1 MLLFLK
7 YVFLINEPGGV
18 IIKTEL
24 KDKVALVTGASK
36 GIGRS
41 ISKSLASK
49 GINVLLAARSEELLN
64 SLKNEIKDSGGFAK
78 VYPVDLRKN
87 NDILDL
93 FKQIK
98 NDFDQLD
105 ILVNNAGVIKSGNII
120 DFSMEDFD
128 MLVDINLR
136 AVFSCCQQALKLMI
150 PAKKGYIINLSSVVG
165 IKGYPKQTAY
175 GSVKHGIMGLTK
187 ALAAEVAEHGI
198 KVSVI
203 LPGGVDTDLIR
214 EARPDLDSSVLMQPE
229 DIADTVLYLL
239 ELPGRAMVDQIYIRR
254 SKSTPF

>member
-1 MLLFLK
+1 M
-7 YVFLINEPGGV
+7 I
-18 IIKTEL
+18 
-24 KDKVALVTGASK
+24 TGASK

-41 ISKSLASK
+41 ISRSLAAK
-49 GINVLLAARSEELLN
+49 GIKVLLAARSEKLLDI
-64 SLKNEIKDSGGFAK
+64 LKNEIEGSGGFAR
-78 VYPVDLRKN
+78 VYPVDLRKD
-87 NDILDL
+87 NDILKL

-98 NDFDQLD
+98 KDFNQLD
-105 ILVNNAGVIKSGNII
+105 ILINNAGVVKSGNMV

-128 MLVDINLR
+128 MLIDINLR
-136 AVFSCCQQALKLMI
+136 AVYYCCQQALKMMI
-150 PAKKGYIINLSSVVG
+150 PVRNGYIINLSSVVG
-165 IKGYPKQTAY
+165 IKGYSGQTAY
-175 GSVKHGIMGLTK
+175 GSVKHGVMGLTK
-187 ALAAEVAEHGI
+187 ALAAEVAEHTI

-239 ELPGRAMVDQIYIRR
+239 ELPKRAMVDQIYIRR